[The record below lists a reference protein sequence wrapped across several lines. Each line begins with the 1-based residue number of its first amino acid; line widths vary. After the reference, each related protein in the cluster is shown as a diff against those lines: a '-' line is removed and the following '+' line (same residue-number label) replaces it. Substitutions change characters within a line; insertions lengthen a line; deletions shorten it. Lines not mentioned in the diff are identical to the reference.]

1 MFIGSDVAW
10 LGLEVDTSLLKSK
23 VNIIWFTKVDAK
35 SESTFQV
42 NHSHIRWSMNLRLVS
57 WLGSWM

>member
-42 NHSHIRWSMNLRLVS
+42 NHSHIRWSMNLGWLV
-57 WLGSWM
+57 G